1 MSNQHHSRHRD
12 SPSQTSSSRY
22 GQYQPT
28 QDSRHHSSSSRT
40 ESGESPS
47 SRHSRQGRSLQT
59 VAEMTKDPNQ
69 TERPPT
75 PLAQLGDP
83 NRTILE
89 GFEPPNSSA
98 GSRQESSRTVVQ
110 ETAVLEEAFVRRVH
124 EVRETVCLRE
134 TVVLEEAF
142 ARRAREVREIVV
154 QTIRDPTLRVRCKHQ
169 SMGGVIRRASPQQPC
184 HRPLC
189 LEHLLMLKASLWT
202 ITTLRWQ
209 HDKIAMTI

>member
-1 MSNQHHSRHRD
+1 VI
-12 SPSQTSSSRY
+12 
-22 GQYQPT
+22 
-28 QDSRHHSSSSRT
+28 
-40 ESGESPS
+40 
-47 SRHSRQGRSLQT
+47 L
-59 VAEMTKDPNQ
+59 
-69 TERPPT
+69 TERY
-75 PLAQLGDP
+75 LKDL
-83 NRTILE
+83 NLRTVL
-89 GFEPPNSSA
+89 
-98 GSRQESSRTVVQ
+98 QEVVRRAREVRGTVVQEETVVQETVVQETVVQ